1 MKVPN
6 RFASQKTA
14 RRAANLPCFYNSLR
28 PAPSQQAAARE
39 KNLPLLAELEAAR
52 NAKIA
57 GEGLDYAQTN
67 VYTQEFSSP
76 PHYYT
81 AEDHS
86 DYINEIYAAAERQA
100 LAALEGAY
108 TEQLAAFDS
117 EAAALPGTYREA
129 KNRAAADAAV
139 TQQSMNERFTA
150 SGLNSGAQ
158 GQAALA
164 LGIAAQ
170 GSMAALDAEEARS
183 LAELESRR
191 AQVKAQYQN
200 AVAQAIA
207 QNEIERANALYQEAV
222 RVDNSFAVLDS
233 ETLELLTTPKA
244 AAQTSS
250 SSSSYVPS
258 SSTAALSG
266 YDKLSAQ
273 LGAAKTTSSK
283 LALIQNALSA
293 GSINSYEAGLLRA
306 KYGLPSVSITKPASG
321 GGSGKVTAAAK

>member
-1 MKVPN
+1 M
-6 RFASQKTA
+6 
-14 RRAANLPCFYNSLR
+14 AAYD
-28 PAPSQQAAARE
+28 
-39 KNLPLLAELEAAR
+39 KNLDYSDLIAAEAAKGVNADRALLAELEAAR

-233 ETLELLTTPKA
+233 ETLELLSAPKA
-244 AAQTSS
+244 AAQGVSPA
-250 SSSSYVPS
+250 SYVPS
-258 SSTAALSG
+258 SPTQALSG

-273 LGAAKTTSSK
+273 LGAAKTTASR

-293 GSINSYEAGLLRA
+293 GSISAYEAGLLRA
-306 KYGLPSVSITKPASG
+306 KYGLPSASVTKPASG
-321 GGSGKVTAAAK
+321 GGSGKVTATTK

>member
-1 MKVPN
+1 M
-6 RFASQKTA
+6 
-14 RRAANLPCFYNSLR
+14 AAYD
-28 PAPSQQAAARE
+28 
-39 KNLPLLAELEAAR
+39 KNLDYSDLIAAEAAKGANADRALLAELEAAR

-139 TQQSMNERFTA
+139 TLQSMNERFTA

-233 ETLELLTTPKA
+233 ETLELLSAPKA
-244 AAQTSS
+244 AAQGVSPA
-250 SSSSYVPS
+250 SYVPS
-258 SSTAALSG
+258 STTQALSG

-273 LGAAKTTSSK
+273 LGAAKTTASR

-293 GSINSYEAGLLRA
+293 GSISAYEAGLLRA

-321 GGSGKVTAAAK
+321 GGSGKVTATTK

>member
-1 MKVPN
+1 M
-6 RFASQKTA
+6 
-14 RRAANLPCFYNSLR
+14 AAYD
-28 PAPSQQAAARE
+28 
-39 KNLPLLAELEAAR
+39 KNLDYSDLIAAEAAKGVNADRALLAELEAAR

-108 TEQLAAFDS
+108 TEQLASFDS

-233 ETLELLTTPKA
+233 ETLELLTAPKA
-244 AAQTSS
+244 VAQGVSPA
-250 SSSSYVPS
+250 SYVPS
-258 SSTAALSG
+258 STTQALSG

-273 LGAAKTTSSK
+273 LGAAKTTASR

-293 GSINSYEAGLLRA
+293 GSISAYEAGLLRA
-306 KYGLPSVSITKPASG
+306 KYGLPSVSVTKPASG
-321 GGSGKVTAAAK
+321 GGSGKVTATTK

>member
-1 MKVPN
+1 M
-6 RFASQKTA
+6 
-14 RRAANLPCFYNSLR
+14 AAYD
-28 PAPSQQAAARE
+28 
-39 KNLPLLAELEAAR
+39 KNLDYSDLIAAEAAKGVNADRALLAELEAAR

-158 GQAALA
+158 GQAALS

-233 ETLELLTTPKA
+233 ETLELLTAPKA
-244 AAQTSS
+244 VAQGVSPA
-250 SSSSYVPS
+250 SYVPS
-258 SSTAALSG
+258 STTQALSG

-273 LGAAKTTSSK
+273 LGAAKTTASR

-293 GSINSYEAGLLRA
+293 GSISAYEAGLLRA
-306 KYGLPSVSITKPASG
+306 KYGLPSVSVTKPASG

>member
-1 MKVPN
+1 M
-6 RFASQKTA
+6 
-14 RRAANLPCFYNSLR
+14 AAYD
-28 PAPSQQAAARE
+28 
-39 KNLPLLAELEAAR
+39 KNLDYSDLIAAEAAKGANADRALLAELEAAR

-233 ETLELLTTPKA
+233 ETLELLTAPKA
-244 AAQTSS
+244 AAQGVSPA
-250 SSSSYVPS
+250 SYVPS
-258 SSTAALSG
+258 STTQALSG

-273 LGAAKTTSSK
+273 LGAAKTTASR

-293 GSINSYEAGLLRA
+293 GSISAYEAGLLRA
-306 KYGLPSVSITKPASG
+306 KYGLPSVSVTKPASG
-321 GGSGKVTAAAK
+321 GGSGKVTATTK

>member
-1 MKVPN
+1 M
-6 RFASQKTA
+6 
-14 RRAANLPCFYNSLR
+14 AAYD
-28 PAPSQQAAARE
+28 
-39 KNLPLLAELEAAR
+39 KNLDYSDLIAAEAAKGVNADRALLAELEAAR

-67 VYTQEFSSP
+67 IYTQEFSSP

-170 GSMAALDAEEARS
+170 GSMAALDAEEARR

-233 ETLELLTTPKA
+233 ETLELLSAPKA
-244 AAQTSS
+244 AAQGVSPA
-250 SSSSYVPS
+250 SYVPS
-258 SSTAALSG
+258 STTQALSG

-273 LGAAKTTSSK
+273 LGAAKTTASR

-293 GSINSYEAGLLRA
+293 GSISAYEAGLLRA
-306 KYGLPSVSITKPASG
+306 KYGLPSASVTKPASG
-321 GGSGKVTAAAK
+321 GGSGKVTATTK

>member
-1 MKVPN
+1 M
-6 RFASQKTA
+6 
-14 RRAANLPCFYNSLR
+14 AAYD
-28 PAPSQQAAARE
+28 
-39 KNLPLLAELEAAR
+39 KNLDYSDLIAAEAAKGVNADRALLAELEAAR

-86 DYINEIYAAAERQA
+86 DYIEEIYAAAERQA

-108 TEQLAAFDS
+108 AEQAAAYDA

-139 TQQSMNERFTA
+139 TQQGMNERFTA

-170 GSMAALDAEEARS
+170 GSLAALDSEEARS

-233 ETLELLTTPKA
+233 ETLELLSAPKA
-244 AAQTSS
+244 AAQGVSPA
-250 SSSSYVPS
+250 SYVPS
-258 SSTAALSG
+258 STTQALSG

-273 LGAAKTTSSK
+273 LGAAKTTASR

-293 GSINSYEAGLLRA
+293 GSISAYEAGLLRA
-306 KYGLPSVSITKPASG
+306 KYGLPSASVTKPASG
-321 GGSGKVTAAAK
+321 GGSGKVTAVAK

>member
-1 MKVPN
+1 M
-6 RFASQKTA
+6 
-14 RRAANLPCFYNSLR
+14 AAYD
-28 PAPSQQAAARE
+28 
-39 KNLPLLAELEAAR
+39 KNLDYSDLIAAEAAKGVNADRALLAELEAAR

-108 TEQLAAFDS
+108 TEQLATFDS

-170 GSMAALDAEEARS
+170 GSLAALDSEEARS

-233 ETLELLTTPKA
+233 ETLELLSAPKA
-244 AAQTSS
+244 AAQGVSPA
-250 SSSSYVPS
+250 SYVPS
-258 SSTAALSG
+258 STTQALSG

-273 LGAAKTTSSK
+273 LGAAKTTASR

-293 GSINSYEAGLLRA
+293 GSISAYEAGLLRA
-306 KYGLPSVSITKPASG
+306 KYGLPSASVTKPASG
-321 GGSGKVTAAAK
+321 GGSGKVTATTK

>member
-1 MKVPN
+1 M
-6 RFASQKTA
+6 
-14 RRAANLPCFYNSLR
+14 AAYD
-28 PAPSQQAAARE
+28 
-39 KNLPLLAELEAAR
+39 KNLDYSDLIAAEAAKGVNADRALLAELEAAR

-158 GQAALA
+158 GQAALS

-183 LAELESRR
+183 LAGLESRR

-233 ETLELLTTPKA
+233 ETLELLTAPKA
-244 AAQTSS
+244 AAQT

-293 GSINSYEAGLLRA
+293 GSISSYEAGLLRA
-306 KYGLPSVSITKPASG
+306 KYGLPSVSVTKPASG
-321 GGSGKVTAAAK
+321 GGSGKVTAATK

>member
-1 MKVPN
+1 M
-6 RFASQKTA
+6 
-14 RRAANLPCFYNSLR
+14 AAYD
-28 PAPSQQAAARE
+28 
-39 KNLPLLAELEAAR
+39 KNLDYSDLIAAEAAKGVNADRALLAELEAAR

-158 GQAALA
+158 GQAALS

-233 ETLELLTTPKA
+233 ETLELLSAPKA
-244 AAQTSS
+244 AAQGVSPA
-250 SSSSYVPS
+250 SYVPS
-258 SSTAALSG
+258 STTQALSG

-293 GSINSYEAGLLRA
+293 GSISSYEAGLLRA
-306 KYGLPSVSITKPASG
+306 KYGLPSVSVTKPASG

>member
-1 MKVPN
+1 M
-6 RFASQKTA
+6 
-14 RRAANLPCFYNSLR
+14 AAYD
-28 PAPSQQAAARE
+28 
-39 KNLPLLAELEAAR
+39 KNLDYSDLIAAEAAKGVNADRALLAELEAAR

-108 TEQLAAFDS
+108 TEQLASFDS

-233 ETLELLTTPKA
+233 ETLELLSAPKA
-244 AAQTSS
+244 AAQGVSPA
-250 SSSSYVPS
+250 SYVPT
-258 SSTAALSG
+258 STTQALSG

-293 GSINSYEAGLLRA
+293 GSISSYEAGLLRA
-306 KYGLPSVSITKPASG
+306 KYGLPSVSVTKPASG

>member
-1 MKVPN
+1 M
-6 RFASQKTA
+6 
-14 RRAANLPCFYNSLR
+14 AAYD
-28 PAPSQQAAARE
+28 
-39 KNLPLLAELEAAR
+39 KNLDYSDLIAAEAAKGVNADRALLAELEAAR

-233 ETLELLTTPKA
+233 ETLELLTAPKA
-244 AAQTSS
+244 VAQGVSPA
-250 SSSSYVPS
+250 SYVPS
-258 SSTAALSG
+258 STTQALSG

-321 GGSGKVTAAAK
+321 GGSGKVTATTK

>member
-1 MKVPN
+1 M
-6 RFASQKTA
+6 
-14 RRAANLPCFYNSLR
+14 AAYD
-28 PAPSQQAAARE
+28 
-39 KNLPLLAELEAAR
+39 KNLDYSDLIAAEAAKGVNADRALLAELEAAR

-67 VYTQEFSSP
+67 VYTQDFSSP

-158 GQAALA
+158 GQAALS

-233 ETLELLTTPKA
+233 ETLELLTAPKA
-244 AAQTSS
+244 VAQGVSPA
-250 SSSSYVPS
+250 SYVPS
-258 SSTAALSG
+258 STTQALSG

-273 LGAAKTTSSK
+273 LGAAKTTASR

-293 GSINSYEAGLLRA
+293 GSISAYEAGLLRA
-306 KYGLPSVSITKPASG
+306 KYGLPSASVTKPASG
-321 GGSGKVTAAAK
+321 GGSGKVTATTK